1 MAIEFDFEAALAEAR
16 QQLQPVPPDLPVEIV
31 PAEPAMREET
41 WQAILQAVGRG
52 MTLPRACALCG
63 ASLSSVKR
71 LLKADPSKARV
82 LRQAKAN
89 LIGSLTDVVVE
100 TALGDGDERGPDW
113 RAAAWLLPKLD
124 PSLQERKK
132 PTVSITNQTL
142 NVGDAQQIQGMS
154 KEELRKFLGAD

>member
-1 MAIEFDFEAALAEAR
+1 MGMEFDFEAALANAR
-16 QQLQPVPPDLPVEIV
+16 QQLQPTQPDPPVEVVQAEV
-31 PAEPAMREET
+31 PFREET

-63 ASLSSVKR
+63 ASLTNVKR
-71 LLKADPSKARV
+71 LLKSDPAKARV

-89 LIGSLTDVVVE
+89 LIGSLTDVVVD
-100 TALGDGDERGPDW
+100 TALGGEERDPDW

-154 KEELRKFLGAD
+154 KEELRKFLGAG